1 MRRYE
6 TFFIAD
12 PDISEEERGQLF
24 EKTKNL
30 ISQQEGFLV
39 MFDDWGVKKLA
50 YDIKKKNRGHYI
62 RLDYGGDG
70 ALVAEME
77 RSFRIDDRVM
87 KFMTVL
93 LEESVN
99 LDDLKEEQA
108 RASEEKTAEE
118 NVVEEEAVEF
128 AAVEAETEEKSEET
142 TTESNENKEE

>member
-24 EKTKNL
+24 EKTKDL

-39 MFDDWGVKKLA
+39 MFDDWGIKKLA
-50 YDIKKKNRGHYI
+50 YEIKKKNRGHYI

-87 KFMTVL
+87 KFMTIL

-108 RASEEKTAEE
+108 RASEEKTTQE
-118 NVVEEEAVEF
+118 NVVEEEPADS
-128 AAVEAETEEKSEET
+128 AAVEAETEETEET

>member
-24 EKTKNL
+24 EKTKDL

-39 MFDDWGVKKLA
+39 MFDDWGIKKLA
-50 YDIKKKNRGHYI
+50 YEMKKKNRGHYI

-70 ALVAEME
+70 TLVAEME

-87 KFMTVL
+87 KFMTIL

-99 LDDLKEEQA
+99 LDDLKEEHA
-108 RASEEKTAEE
+108 RASEEKTAQE
-118 NVVEEEAVEF
+118 NVVEEEPADSVAVETK
-128 AAVEAETEEKSEET
+128 TEESEET

>member
-1 MRRYE
+1 
-6 TFFIAD
+6 
-12 PDISEEERGQLF
+12 
-24 EKTKNL
+24 
-30 ISQQEGFLV
+30 

-70 ALVAEME
+70 TLVAEME

>member
-24 EKTKNL
+24 EKTKDL

-39 MFDDWGVKKLA
+39 MFDDWGIKKLA
-50 YDIKKKNRGHYI
+50 YEIKKKNRGHYI

-87 KFMTVL
+87 KFMTTL

-108 RASEEKTAEE
+108 RTTEEKTAQE
-118 NVVEEEAVEF
+118 NVVEEEPAVS
-128 AAVEAETEEKSEET
+128 AAVEAETKESEET

>member
-6 TFFIAD
+6 TFFITD

-24 EKTKNL
+24 EKTKDL
-30 ISQQEGFLV
+30 ISQQKGFLV
-39 MFDDWGVKKLA
+39 MFDDWGIKKLA
-50 YDIKKKNRGHYI
+50 YEIKKKNRGHYI

-70 ALVAEME
+70 TLVAEME

-87 KFMTVL
+87 KFMTIL

-108 RASEEKTAEE
+108 SASEEKTAEE
-118 NVVEEEAVEF
+118 NVVEEKADDS
-128 AAVEAETEEKSEET
+128 AAVEAEAEESEET

>member
-24 EKTKNL
+24 EKTKDL

-50 YDIKKKNRGHYI
+50 YEIKKKNRGHYI
-62 RLDYGGDG
+62 RLDYSGNG

-87 KFMTVL
+87 KFMTIL
-93 LEESVN
+93 LEESAN

-108 RASEEKTAEE
+108 RTSEEKTAQE
-118 NVVEEEAVEF
+118 NVVEEKPADS
-128 AAVEAETEEKSEET
+128 AAVEAETEEGEET